1 MDADVSADLAGLVK
15 EAASAGRSLFIRGHG
30 SKRFYGRPCETDAE
44 LDTRGHRGILSYD
57 PSELVITVRGG
68 TPLTEVEVALEEA
81 GQMLPFEPPRF
92 AAESTIGGAVAAGLS
107 GPGRPWRG
115 AVRDVLLG
123 VRLLDG
129 QGNIMS
135 FGGQVMKNVAGYDLS
150 RLMAGALGT
159 LGVLL
164 DVSVRLLPR
173 PRAEKTL
180 LLEREAE
187 ASRALMRA
195 LRAAPVPLSA
205 SSYTDGKL
213 HLRLSGHESVLDAF
227 RDAHGGAWVDDG
239 EAYWRGLRDQTLPF
253 FARPGRLWRVS
264 VPPDTAP
271 FPLEGEWLVDWGGA
285 QHWVRTGEDADR
297 VRRLA
302 SDAGGHAVAFR
313 QDGDEPADDVF
324 QPLNET
330 IAGLHRRLKSVFD
343 PKSVLNPGRVYGDW

>member
-1 MDADVSADLAGLVK
+1 MDADVSAELAGLVK
-15 EAASAGRSLFIRGHG
+15 EAAFAGRSLFIRGHG
-30 SKRFYGRPCETDAE
+30 SKRFYGRRCETDDE

-68 TPLTEVEVALEEA
+68 TPLAEVEAALAEA

-92 AAESTIGGAVAAGLS
+92 AADSTIGGAVAAGLS

-123 VRLLDG
+123 VQLLDG
-129 QGNIMS
+129 QGQIMN

-164 DVSVRLLPR
+164 GVSVRLLPR

-180 LLEREAE
+180 LLECDAE
-187 ASRALMRA
+187 ASRALMRSF
-195 LRAAPVPLSA
+195 RAAPVPLTG
-205 SSYTDGKL
+205 SSYTAGQL

-227 RDAHGGAWVDDG
+227 HDTHGGSWVENGDD
-239 EAYWRGLRDQTLPF
+239 YWRGLRDHALPF
-253 FARPGRLWRVS
+253 FHRPGRLWRIS

-271 FPLEGEWLVDWGGA
+271 LALEGESLVDWGGA
-285 QHWVRTGEDADR
+285 QHWVRTPEDGDR

-302 SDAGGHAVAFR
+302 RDAGGHAVAFR
-313 QDGDEPADDVF
+313 QDDDERDDPVF
-324 QPLNET
+324 QPLDET